1 MTISLTYDEKVAQ
14 RASALCEE
22 HRHRIFAQTDHL
34 FVGLMVFQWLAAIGA
49 ALWLSPT
56 TWAGQYSHIHL
67 HVWTAVF
74 VGGAITLYP
83 IMLAWQAPGKAS
95 TRYMIA
101 ASQMLMSAL
110 LIDVTGGRIETH
122 FHIFG
127 SLAFLAFYRD
137 WRVFIPATLVVAAD
151 HFFRGLYL
159 PQSVF
164 GVLAANPW
172 RWIEHALWV
181 LFENAFL
188 IRSCLQSVREMKDIA
203 WQRAKLEQTNE
214 VVGRKVAERTADL
227 EAGREELH
235 HAKVAAEAASA
246 AKSTFLATMSHEI
259 RTPMNGILG
268 MTELVLES
276 ELTADQRESLG
287 LVQVSAESLLAVIND
302 VLDFSKI
309 EAGKLE
315 FELIPFDLRENLG
328 ETMRTL
334 GFRAQ
339 QKGLELVYDVDS
351 DVPETLVG
359 DPGRIR
365 QVLVNLVGNA
375 IKFTDLG
382 EILVTAARESEDGGE
397 VLLHFSITDTG
408 VGIASNKQDTIFE
421 AFSQADGSMA
431 RKYGGTGLGLTI
443 CSRLVE
449 IMGGRI
455 WVESEIG
462 RGSVFHFT
470 AKLAVQS
477 SGTSRTLA
485 QPERLQGM
493 SALIVDNNY
502 TNRRVLHGI
511 LTRWGMKPIAVEGGR
526 AAILALE
533 AARNSGHPFPL
544 ILLDGQMPEINGFS
558 LARQIQNT
566 PDLVGG
572 TVMMLTSADHI
583 GDASRCRELGISAY
597 SIKPIRPTELLVS
610 ICRVLDGSKGFA
622 QRMEPLPKVKIG
634 SRRVLLAED
643 NKVNQTLALRLL
655 QKLGFDVR
663 VVGDGQAALNALQE
677 EQFELVLMDIQMPA
691 MDGFEATLQIRRA
704 EKSTSAHIP
713 IIAMTAHALKGDEE
727 RCLSIGMDGY
737 VSKPIRFNELSDTIE
752 RVVRDRATCE
762 SKRPNSL
769 ADPEAVRSEAFA

>member
-1 MTISLTYDEKVAQ
+1 MTIGMTHDEKITR
-14 RASALCEE
+14 RASALFEE
-22 HRHRIFAQTDHL
+22 HRQRIFVRTDHL
-34 FVGLMVFQWLAAIGA
+34 FAGLMVFQWIAAIGA
-49 ALWLSPT
+49 ALWFSPA
-56 TWAGQYSHIHL
+56 TWEGQYSYVHL
-67 HVWTAVF
+67 HVWTAIF
-74 VGGAITLYP
+74 FGGAITVFP
-83 IMLAWQAPGKAS
+83 AMLAWQASGKAP
-95 TRYMIA
+95 TRYVIA
-101 ASQMLMSAL
+101 GSQMLMSAL
-110 LIDVTGGRIETH
+110 LIDVTGGRLETH

-164 GVLAANPW
+164 GVLTANPW
-172 RWIEHALWV
+172 RWMEHAFWV

-214 VVGRKVAERTADL
+214 VVERTVAERTADL
-227 EAGREELH
+227 EASRTDLH
-235 HAKVAAEAASA
+235 QAKIAAEAASE

-268 MTELVLES
+268 LTELVLES

-287 LVQVSAESLLAVIND
+287 LVRISAEALLTVIND

-315 FELIPFDLRENLG
+315 FESIPFDLRETLG
-328 ETMRTL
+328 DTMKTL

-339 QKGLELVYDVDS
+339 QKDLELVYDVDS

-375 IKFTDLG
+375 IKFTEEG
-382 EILVTAARESEDGGE
+382 EILVTAARESEASGE
-397 VLLHFSITDTG
+397 VLVHFSIADTG
-408 VGIASNKQDTIFE
+408 MGIASNKQDTIFE

-449 IMGGRI
+449 TMGGRI

-462 RGSVFHFT
+462 HGSVFHFT
-470 AKLAVQS
+470 AKLAVRPS
-477 SGTSRTLA
+477 VPPKTSL
-485 QPERLQGM
+485 QPERLQGL
-493 SALIVDNNY
+493 SVLIVDDNY

-511 LTRWGMKPIAVEGGR
+511 LARWGMKPTEVESGG

-533 AARNSGHPFPL
+533 AAKNSGHPFPL
-544 ILLDGQMPEINGFS
+544 ILLDGQMPEIDGFT
-558 LARQIQNT
+558 LARQIQNA

-572 TVMMLTSADHI
+572 TLMMLTSANHI

-597 SIKPIRPTELLVS
+597 SIKPIRPAELLVS
-610 ICRVLDGSKGFA
+610 ICRVLDGSKGIA
-622 QRMEPLPKVKIG
+622 RRMEPQQLAKVEIG
-634 SRRVLLAED
+634 RGRVLLAED

-655 QKLGFDVR
+655 KKLGFEVR
-663 VVGDGQAALNALQE
+663 VVGDGQAALSAIQQ
-677 EQFELVLMDIQMPA
+677 EQFELVFMDIQMPL
-691 MDGFEATLQIRRA
+691 MDGFDATLQIRRNEA
-704 EKSTSAHIP
+704 STGAHIP
-713 IIAMTAHALKGDEE
+713 IIAMTAHALKGDQE

-752 RVVRDRATCE
+752 RVLPSRAL
-762 SKRPNSL
+762 SKCS
-769 ADPEAVRSEAFA
+769 